1 MYQLDHDDVVGK
13 DTSQSFKIKQEQMH
27 ISTMRC
33 GPCHRFKSILC
44 GDFISF
50 DYIPKDATVF
60 ITKKDNSDDQ
70 ELIITD
76 EDEVDMLFQ

>member
-1 MYQLDHDDVVGK
+1 
-13 DTSQSFKIKQEQMH
+13 
-27 ISTMRC
+27 
-33 GPCHRFKSILC
+33 LC